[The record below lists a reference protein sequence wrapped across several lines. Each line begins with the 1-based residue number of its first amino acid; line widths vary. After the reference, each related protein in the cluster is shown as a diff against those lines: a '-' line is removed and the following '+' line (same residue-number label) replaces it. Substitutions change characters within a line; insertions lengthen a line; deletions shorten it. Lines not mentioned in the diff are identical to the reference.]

1 MAATFRFPKPRKRE
15 DPLASIPQFYW
26 QDLTDLRRIG
36 NGSFGCVDFA
46 NYRPKG
52 STHASPQAV
61 VVKQLSS
68 ADAGYEK
75 EFAKEAKLLY
85 SVKGHPNIVEFLAV
99 CAKPTYALMQ
109 KYEAF
114 SFVPFSDETVVNS
127 LATFLSHVER
137 FEGEK
142 LHLFRK
148 EPNRLQGQY
157 RRCSLRKTLIV
168 TGDEGE

>member
-1 MAATFRFPKPRKRE
+1 MRSVRSLLVEMAATFRFPKPRNRE

-26 QDLTDLRRIG
+26 QDLNDLRRIG

-68 ADAGYEK
+68 ADDGHEK

-85 SVKGHPNIVEFLAV
+85 SVKGRGIPTLLNFL
-99 CAKPTYALMQ
+99 
-109 KYEAF
+109 
-114 SFVPFSDETVVNS
+114 
-127 LATFLSHVER
+127 
-137 FEGEK
+137 
-142 LHLFRK
+142 LFA
-148 EPNRLQGQY
+148 PNRH
-157 RRCSLRKTLIV
+157 TL
-168 TGDEGE
+168 